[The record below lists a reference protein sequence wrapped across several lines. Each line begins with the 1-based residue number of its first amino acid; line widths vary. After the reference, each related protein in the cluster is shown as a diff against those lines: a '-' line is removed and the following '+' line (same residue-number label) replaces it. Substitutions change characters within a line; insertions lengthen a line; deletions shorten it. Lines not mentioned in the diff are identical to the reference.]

1 MYHTSN
7 FIVMVITLCMIQSKL
22 VQQLALPILDR
33 DWTSESESDVV
44 ASSIAYLS
52 AL

>member
-7 FIVMVITLCMIQSKL
+7 FIVMVITLCMIL

-33 DWTSESESDVV
+33 DWTPESELDVV